1 MSHQGSGMRFGF
13 KAGSLAEDSLSVL
26 SFKLEESLSSPYVV
40 ELELLSRRDDIKA
53 SDLVDQSGVLSW
65 WQDGECQRELHGIVS
80 RFGRGDSGHRQTR
93 YRLRL
98 EPALSRLQLRRNSRI
113 FQEKSL
119 TDIIAVLFGEMGITD
134 YAFRCDPRHE
144 SRKREYCVQYGES
157 DFDFFERLTREAG
170 LFYYFEH
177 SSDKHTLV
185 LCDALDKLSL
195 SPYSYPYNALAGGR
209 AEQAS
214 VRSAEYRHRR
224 AESGAT
230 LKDYSF
236 RKPAYSF
243 LQPSTE
249 DADWQQSGY
258 EHFDYPGRYKD
269 DADGKLFSKVRLAG
283 LRRESEQLL
292 LKSDQLQALSGQKF
306 ALSEHPD
313 ASLNREWVIVGVS
326 HTGEQGN
333 AAEEDN
339 SSRGTTYSNE
349 IVAVPSS
356 MQWQAEPKAKPQMA
370 GPQIATVVGPKDEE
384 IFCDEYGR
392 VKVQFPW
399 DRYAKG
405 DEHGSCWIRV
415 SQGWAGGQY
424 GFMALPR
431 IGHEV
436 IVSFLDGDPDQPII
450 TGRAFHAVNQVP
462 YALPAHK
469 TRTVLKTQSHKGE
482 GSNELRFE
490 DEAGEEEIYLHA
502 QKDLNLLTENDRHEH
517 IKHDSHLDVDNERR
531 SRIGGNDH
539 LTVLGESRQQVT
551 GDKSLIVDGSLH
563 LKAGSVWVN
572 ETGDEIHIKAGQK
585 VVLESS
591 SEITVKAGGSFVKV
605 DPAGVHLSGP
615 GINLNAGGGA
625 ASGSGYGG
633 KAPELPGEVAAAELP
648 NPLPL
653 QLAPASMEMLSYN
666 NVAVARLCQKQ
677 TDGSCPLEDC
687 PCLKHKG

>member
-1 MSHQGSGMRFGF
+1 
-13 KAGSLAEDSLSVL
+13 
-26 SFKLEESLSSPYVV
+26 
-40 ELELLSRRDDIKA
+40 
-53 SDLVDQSGVLSW
+53 
-65 WQDGECQRELHGIVS
+65 
-80 RFGRGDSGHRQTR
+80 
-93 YRLRL
+93 
-98 EPALSRLQLRRNSRI
+98 
-113 FQEKSL
+113 
-119 TDIIAVLFGEMGITD
+119 
-134 YAFRCDPRHE
+134 
-144 SRKREYCVQYGES
+144 
-157 DFDFFERLTREAG
+157 
-170 LFYYFEH
+170 
-177 SSDKHTLV
+177 
-185 LCDALDKLSL
+185 
-195 SPYSYPYNALAGGR
+195 
-209 AEQAS
+209 
-214 VRSAEYRHRR
+214 
-224 AESGAT
+224 
-230 LKDYSF
+230 
-236 RKPAYSF
+236 
-243 LQPSTE
+243 
-249 DADWQQSGY
+249 
-258 EHFDYPGRYKD
+258 
-269 DADGKLFSKVRLAG
+269 
-283 LRRESEQLL
+283 
-292 LKSDQLQALSGQKF
+292 
-306 ALSEHPD
+306 
-313 ASLNREWVIVGVS
+313 
-326 HTGEQGN
+326 
-333 AAEEDN
+333 
-339 SSRGTTYSNE
+339 
-349 IVAVPSS
+349 
-356 MQWQAEPKAKPQMA
+356 EPKAKPQMA

-399 DRYAKG
+399 DRYARG

-531 SRIGGNDH
+531 SRIGGNEH